1 VTLADLR
8 KLAIR
13 RQIRIRF
20 PLKNG
25 MECLINEH
33 GVAQVPALQ
42 APPEFNLEEEL
53 SGAATFVVETV
64 AAAGA
69 RNTPKPAGIS
79 RDQLASMTQD
89 GASAAQ
95 HHDDHEDE

>member
-1 VTLADLR
+1 MTLAELR

-13 RQIRIRF
+13 KQIRIRF

-25 MECLINEH
+25 MECVINER

-53 SGAATFVVETV
+53 SGAGSFVLESVTV
-64 AAAGA
+64 AGA
-69 RNTPKPAGIS
+69 RNASKPSTIGRDELAG
-79 RDQLASMTQD
+79 MTATG
-89 GASAAQ
+89 GATAA
-95 HHDDHEDE
+95 HDEHEDE